1 MSGRPRLF
9 LVDGSSYVFRA
20 FYALPPLTG
29 PGGRPTHAIYGFTA
43 MLLRLL
49 REQAPEYAGVV
60 FDSEGPT
67 ERHLAFE
74 AYKAQRPPTPE
85 ALTAQ
90 LPDIRRVVAGL
101 CLPAVAEPGQ
111 EADDLLGSL
120 AVRAEQAGFDV
131 VLVTADKDLCQ
142 VVGPH
147 IRLYDSMRERWT
159 GEAEVRERFGVP
171 PAAVPEVLGLMG
183 DSVDNIPG
191 VPGVGEKTAKPLIAE
206 FGSIENLLA
215 RLSEVKRPRLREALA
230 AYAEQARLSRTL
242 ATIRTDLPIPFEPG
256 TFRRRPPD
264 VAALTT
270 LFRALGFHRLLEA
283 TAQGELPGL
292 PAGRTS

>member
-1 MSGRPRLF
+1 MSARPRLF

-20 FYALPPLTG
+20 FHALPPLTS
-29 PGGRPTHAIYGFTA
+29 PGGRPTNATYGFTG
-43 MLLRLL
+43 MLLKLL
-49 REQAPEYAGVV
+49 REQAPESAGVV
-60 FDSEGPT
+60 FDTEGPT

-74 AYKAQRPPTPE
+74 AYKAQRPPMPE
-85 ALTAQ
+85 ALAAQ
-90 LPDIRRVVAGL
+90 LPDILEVVRGL
-101 CLPAVAEPGQ
+101 RLPLVAEPGQ

-120 AVRAEQAGFDV
+120 AVQAERAGFDV
-131 VLVTADKDLCQ
+131 VLVTADKDMCQ

-191 VPGVGEKTAKPLIAE
+191 VPGVGEKTAKMLLAE

-215 RLSEVKRPRLREALA
+215 RLPEVTRPRLREALA
-230 AYAEQARLSRTL
+230 AHAEQARHSRTL
-242 ATIRTDLPIPFEPG
+242 ATIRTDLPIAFEPE
-256 TFRRRPPD
+256 TFRRLPPD
-264 VAALTT
+264 LAALAT
-270 LFRALGFHRLLEA
+270 LFRGLGFSRLLEA

-292 PAGRTS
+292 PAGRAS

>member
-1 MSGRPRLF
+1 MSARPRLF

-20 FYALPPLTG
+20 FHALPPLTG
-29 PGGRPTHAIYGFTA
+29 PDGRPTNATYGFTG
-43 MLLRLL
+43 MLLKLL

-60 FDSEGPT
+60 FDTEGPT

-74 AYKAQRPPTPE
+74 AYKAQRPPMPE
-85 ALTAQ
+85 ALAAQ
-90 LPDIRRVVAGL
+90 LPDIQEVVRGL
-101 CLPAVAEPGQ
+101 RLPLVAEPGQ

-120 AVRAEQAGFDV
+120 AVRAERAGFDV
-131 VLVTADKDLCQ
+131 VLVTPDKDMCQ

-191 VPGVGEKTAKPLIAE
+191 VPGIGEKTAKQLIAE
-206 FGSIENLLA
+206 FGPIENLLA
-215 RLSEVKRPRLREALA
+215 RLREVTRPRLREALA
-230 AYAEQARLSRTL
+230 AHAEQARLSRTL
-242 ATIRTDLPIPFEPG
+242 ATIRTDLAAAFEPE

-264 VAALTT
+264 VTALTA
-270 LFRALGFHRLLEA
+270 LFRALGFHRLLDA
-283 TAQGELPGL
+283 IAQGELPGL
-292 PAGRTS
+292 PAGRAS